1 MCGCSNFV
9 NNDEKEFITQDELNR
24 EFDFTGNRPSVID
37 FGNEESFD
45 FTGNRPS
52 IIEVGEDP
60 SFDFTGN
67 RPSVI
72 EVGEDPSF
80 DFMSDIESNTE
91 FDYFLG
97 RNRRAKK
104 DLRAQGLSRKDARGV
119 VKGKIQAPQTRSQN
133 VDNSNIE
140 IDPVTGLPKT
150 TYGQGDWFSRNLIFI
165 IVGLAVV
172 GGGYYIYK
180 KRSK

>member
-37 FGNEESFD
+37 FGNEDNFD

-67 RPSVI
+67 RPSVF

-80 DFMSDIESNTE
+80 D
-91 FDYFLG
+91 FLG

-104 DLRAQGLSRKDARGV
+104 DLRAQGLSRIEARDV
-119 VKGKIQAPQTRSQN
+119 VKGRTQAPQTRTETTTQTQDDIN
-133 VDNSNIE
+133 R
-140 IDPVTGLPKT
+140 T
-150 TYGQGDWFSRNLIFI
+150 TYGQGDWFSRNLIWI
-165 IVGLAVV
+165 VV
-172 GGGYYIYK
+172 GVAVIGGGFYIYK

>member
-9 NNDEKEFITQDELNR
+9 NNDEKEFITQAESNR
-24 EFDFTGNRPSVID
+24 QFDFTGNRPSVID
-37 FGNEESFD
+37 FGNEDNFD

-80 DFMSDIESNTE
+80 DF
-91 FDYFLG
+91 LG
-97 RNRRAKK
+97 RNRKAKK
-104 DLRAQGLSRKDARGV
+104 DLRAQGLSRKEARDV
-119 VKGKIQAPQTRSQN
+119 VKGKAQAPQLRTETTTQTEDDAN
-133 VDNSNIE
+133 
-140 IDPVTGLPKT
+140 KT
-150 TYGQGDWFSRNLIFI
+150 MYGQGDWFSRNLIW
-165 IVGLAVV
+165 IVLGVAVV

-180 KRSK
+180 KRK

>member
-9 NNDEKEFITQDELNR
+9 NNDEKEFVTQDEFNR
-24 EFDFTGNRPSVID
+24 G
-37 FGNEESFD
+37 FD

-52 IIEVGEDP
+52 IVDVGEDP

-80 DFMSDIESNTE
+80 DFMGDLDGQTGFDDFIGKKAKARRQERRQLKNTTAPAPTASTPV
-91 FDYFLG
+91 DDT
-97 RNRRAKK
+97 NR
-104 DLRAQGLSRKDARGV
+104 
-119 VKGKIQAPQTRSQN
+119 
-133 VDNSNIE
+133 
-140 IDPVTGLPKT
+140 T
-150 TYGQGDWFSRNLIFI
+150 TYGQGDWLNRNWIWLV
-165 IVGLAVV
+165 VGVAVV

-180 KRSK
+180 KRK

>member
-9 NNDEKEFITQDELNR
+9 NNDEKEFITQAESNR
-24 EFDFTGNRPSVID
+24 QFDFTGNRPSVID
-37 FGNEESFD
+37 FGNEDNFD

-80 DFMSDIESNTE
+80 DF
-91 FDYFLG
+91 LG
-97 RNRRAKK
+97 RNRKAKK
-104 DLRAQGLSRKDARGV
+104 DLRARCS
-119 VKGKIQAPQTRSQN
+119 KGCSKIVAQVIDMFEANRNTHEAFTGERSGKRLF
-133 VDNSNIE
+133 IE
-140 IDPVTGLPKT
+140 
-150 TYGQGDWFSRNLIFI
+150 
-165 IVGLAVV
+165 AEMCA
-172 GGGYYIYK
+172 GGRMTNK
-180 KRSK
+180 SFRAT

>member
-9 NNDEKEFITQDELNR
+9 NNDEKEFITQAESNR
-24 EFDFTGNRPSVID
+24 QFDFTGNRPSVID
-37 FGNEESFD
+37 FGNEDNFD

-80 DFMSDIESNTE
+80 DF
-91 FDYFLG
+91 LG
-97 RNRRAKK
+97 RNRKAKK
-104 DLRAQGLSRKDARGV
+104 DLRAQGLSRKEARDV
-119 VKGKIQAPQTRSQN
+119 VKGKTQAPQTRSETTTQTQDETN
-133 VDNSNIE
+133 
-140 IDPVTGLPKT
+140 KT
-150 TYGQGDWFSRNLIFI
+150 IYGQGDWFSRNLIW
-165 IVGLAVV
+165 IVVGVAVV

-180 KRSK
+180 KRK

>member
-9 NNDEKEFITQDELNR
+9 NNDDKEFITQAESNR
-24 EFDFTGNRPSVID
+24 Q
-37 FGNEESFD
+37 FD

-52 IIEVGEDP
+52 IIEVGETWEDP

-80 DFMSDIESNTE
+80 DF
-91 FDYFLG
+91 LG
-97 RNRRAKK
+97 RNRKAKK
-104 DLRAQGLSRKDARGV
+104 ELREQGLSRKEARDV
-119 VKGKIQAPQTRSQN
+119 VKGKAQAPQLRTETTTQTEDDAN
-133 VDNSNIE
+133 
-140 IDPVTGLPKT
+140 KT
-150 TYGQGDWFSRNLIFI
+150 MYGQGDWLNRNWIWLV
-165 IVGLAVV
+165 VGVAVV

-180 KRSK
+180 KRK

>member
-24 EFDFTGNRPSVID
+24 Q
-37 FGNEESFD
+37 FD

-67 RPSVI
+67 RPSI
-72 EVGEDPSF
+72 IDIGDAPSF
-80 DFMSDIESNTE
+80 DFMGDLDGQTE
-91 FDYFLG
+91 FDYLTG
-97 RNRRAKK
+97 KRNAKK
-104 DLRAQGLSRKDARGV
+104 DLRAQGLSRKDARQV
-119 VKGKIQAPQTRSQN
+119 VKGKITLDGQTKN
-133 VDNSNIE
+133 TE
-140 IDPVTGLPKT
+140 IDPTTGLPVVDSKVV
-150 TYGQGDWFSRNLIFI
+150 YGQGDWFNRNWVWLV
-165 IVGLAVV
+165 VGVAVI

-180 KRSK
+180 KRN

>member
-1 MCGCSNFV
+1 V
-9 NNDEKEFITQDELNR
+9 NNDEKEFITQAESNR

-37 FGNEESFD
+37 FGNEENFD

-80 DFMSDIESNTE
+80 DF
-91 FDYFLG
+91 LG
-97 RNRRAKK
+97 RNRKAKK
-104 DLRAQGLSRKDARGV
+104 DLREQGLSRKDARDV
-119 VKGKIQAPQTRSQN
+119 VKGKMQN
-133 VDNSNIE
+133 PALRNETAGNPNVE
-140 IDPVTGLPKT
+140 IDPATGLPKT
-150 TYGQGDWFSRNLIFI
+150 TYGQGDWLNRNWIWLV
-165 IVGLAVV
+165 VGVAVV

-180 KRSK
+180 KRK